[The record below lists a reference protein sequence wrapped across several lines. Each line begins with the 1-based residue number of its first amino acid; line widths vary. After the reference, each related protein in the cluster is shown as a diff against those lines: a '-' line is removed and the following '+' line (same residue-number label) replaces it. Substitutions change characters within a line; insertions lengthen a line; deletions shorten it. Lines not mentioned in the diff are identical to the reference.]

1 MNAQKMEEKLRS
13 HLRFVSKLD
22 KRRDYVGISNIGK
35 CPRQAYKDLV
45 HGFTDTDF
53 AHQMS
58 YAGYLFEQDAIARMS
73 AMGFLRRSRA
83 EHKEV
88 FCPKNPIIRG
98 HIDGESTLGDL
109 VEIKTVT
116 KQKFKIFQ
124 FHGRPLHEHI
134 DQVQLYMRYGGWLNC
149 MIIYI
154 CRETFEHKVFEVRYD
169 LDLAEELEERMLDLA
184 DAVRY
189 LQPPVCTCG
198 KCGGMPGEQVSG
210 FRKGGV

>member
-58 YAGYLFEQDAIARMS
+58 YAGYLYEQDAIARMM
-73 AMGFLRRSRA
+73 ATGFLRNTRPQ
-83 EHKEV
+83 EV
-88 FCPKNPIIRG
+88 VCPKNPIIRG

-109 VEIKTVT
+109 IEIKTVT
-116 KQKFKIFQ
+116 KQKFKILQ
-124 FHGRPLHEHI
+124 FHGRPLHEHV

-149 MIIYI
+149 IMIYI
-154 CRETFEHKVFEVRYD
+154 CRETFEHKVFDVRYD
-169 LDLAEELEERMLDLA
+169 LIWAETLEEKMLDLA
-184 DAVRY
+184 EAVRTM
-189 LQPPVCTCG
+189 QPPACTCE
-198 KCGGMPGEQVSG
+198 KCGGE
-210 FRKGGV
+210 R